1 MLTDARKAVLLAY
14 CHLEPDE
21 IAPELLQRHY
31 DEAVGYLET
40 GGVRAPMEGTPRR
53 AQYDGLIDA
62 LVLDAIDHPGAQMG
76 ANLQENRAF
85 RRKLNQMKH
94 SEPVPDLGTGLG
106 VW

>member
-1 MLTDARKAVLLAY
+1 MQTDARKAVLLAY

-21 IAPELLQRHY
+21 IEPDLLQRHY

-40 GGVRAPMEGTPRR
+40 AGVLPPREGTPRR

-62 LVLDAIDHPGAQMG
+62 LVLDAIDHPGAQIG

-85 RRKLNQMKH
+85 RRTLNQMKH
-94 SEPVPDLGTGLG
+94 SEPVPNLGTGLG